1 MIFVLMGSSMMI
13 TSLNSLPSPCAYS
26 SIHPSLPYL
35 RNDISYTLTSLV
47 NIAYLYLFSF
57 IVRIIVG
64 NHYGRPGFSLRVTAK
79 LFLKKLFFTTSN
91 RLRKMLSF
99 LIVALLTLN
108 LLLIAI
114 SNPSLMN
121 PGPSNLSIYY
131 QNTQGL
137 IPFSCLGESHP
148 ILDRTKIYE
157 LNAHINET
165 KPDIILLTE
174 TWLKRC
180 INDQEVIHDTVYNV
194 IRNDRSQVSHP
205 ADPSNPDKYKK
216 NGGGVL
222 IAVRSDLK
230 AEIKRISVRKGAEMA
245 GIELTI
251 NQSKIIFCVVYRVG
265 TLGPDNHTSIND
277 TIKAF
282 YCSKRP
288 KKFFIV
294 GDMNLSTAN
303 WSTTSN
309 PVASNP
315 TERLF
320 LDSFNEFDLKQ
331 CIKSPTHIKGKILDI
346 LLTNSA
352 PLLQNV
358 QVLNNT
364 SICKSD
370 HFPITFEVNS
380 HVKYKK
386 PPKRK
391 MLNFKKANWQALNK
405 DLTNVDWTN
414 LIDCAEPELSWRCF
428 KSILFRLISKHI
440 PTITIKLGYKS
451 PWFDSESNN
460 AYLKKK
466 RAHKKW
472 KHTNSDLEYFK
483 FSMHRKNFKTLSDQ
497 KLNDNLY
504 SSDDPAM
511 ITKNS
516 GPM

>member
-1 MIFVLMGSSMMI
+1 
-13 TSLNSLPSPCAYS
+13 
-26 SIHPSLPYL
+26 
-35 RNDISYTLTSLV
+35 
-47 NIAYLYLFSF
+47 
-57 IVRIIVG
+57 
-64 NHYGRPGFSLRVTAK
+64 
-79 LFLKKLFFTTSN
+79 
-91 RLRKMLSF
+91 
-99 LIVALLTLN
+99 
-108 LLLIAI
+108 
-114 SNPSLMN
+114 
-121 PGPSNLSIYY
+121 
-131 QNTQGL
+131 
-137 IPFSCLGESHP
+137 
-148 ILDRTKIYE
+148 
-157 LNAHINET
+157 
-165 KPDIILLTE
+165 
-174 TWLKRC
+174 
-180 INDQEVIHDTVYNV
+180 
-194 IRNDRSQVSHP
+194 
-205 ADPSNPDKYKK
+205 
-216 NGGGVL
+216 
-222 IAVRSDLK
+222 
-230 AEIKRISVRKGAEMA
+230 MA
-245 GIELTI
+245 AIELTI

-265 TLGPDNHTSIND
+265 TLGPDNHTSIHD

-288 KKFFIV
+288 KKLFIV

-309 PVASNP
+309 PAASNP

-331 CIKSPTHIKGKILDI
+331 CIKSPTHNKGRILD

-391 MLNFKKANWQALNK
+391 ILNFKKANWQALNK

-451 PWFDSESNN
+451 PWFDSESHN

-483 FSMHRKNFKTLSDQ
+483 FSMHRTNFKTLSDQ

-504 SSDDPAM
+504 NSDDPAM
-511 ITKNS
+511 ITKKFWSHVKFTSKSTRIPERMYLGDRFRTSDVDKANLFNSFFFDQFS
-516 GPM
+516 GPSNYDIDINWHNDDIFMTLILVKHVLRDF